1 VSQSG
6 ALNRVAEG
14 RVRCWSPKG
23 ACAVCA
29 RKALNQR
36 EGGTAS
42 FPLIQRFSDVR
53 RGVSINT
60 SSNLQ
65 DDVDVDLS
73 HAFGHYQVCL
83 IMIHSCDVGTKTL
96 YF

>member
-1 VSQSG
+1 V
-6 ALNRVAEG
+6 VAEG

-29 RKALNQR
+29 AKALNQW
-36 EGGTAS
+36 EGVAS
-42 FPLIQRFSDVR
+42 PLIQRFRHVR
-53 RGVSINT
+53 RGVSINK
-60 SSNLQ
+60 SANHQ
-65 DDVDVDLS
+65 VDVDVDLS

-83 IMIHSCDVGTKTL
+83 IIIHSCDVGTKTL